1 MEQLRKLLL
10 LSTIVIFT
18 VGFSVHGSGGG
29 GGAAAA
35 ETVYQPVCH
44 LIENVADEEQF
55 DWFEMFDRATTAS
68 SIYCKSFGAN
78 VELDWENDDG
88 SVEIIESMVC
98 TTAGVTD
105 VALSGTDLTF
115 VDTDKAAVHITD
127 VTAGATGVFTC
138 PFFE

>member
-1 MEQLRKLLL
+1 MTKLLL
-10 LSTIVIFT
+10 LSAVVIFT

-29 GGAAAA
+29 GVGVAVAAP
-35 ETVYQPVCH
+35 TIYQPVCH

-55 DWFEMFDRATTAS
+55 DWFEMFDRDTTAS

-98 TTAGVTD
+98 TTSGVTD
-105 VALSGTDLTF
+105 GILSGTDLTF
-115 VDTDKAAVHITD
+115 SNTDKASVHITD
-127 VTAGATGVFTC
+127 VSVGATSVFTC
-138 PFFE
+138 LFFE